1 MPSKKKNRKMK
12 KARKTAKP
20 LVPVIDEHNDNRLW
34 RLVTDHPDIF
44 DTLIV
49 TKLNDNDVKFF
60 YDVNSESRAAIKRA
74 GAQLRNAFKIEDFDT
89 KSTLSWALQKCA
101 RSKKKKLFC
110 SRMAR
115 NGKLELLK
123 FLRVQGCPWDR
134 STCSEAAKNG
144 HLECLKYLHEN
155 GCPWD
160 GFTCYNAAGNGHLE
174 CLQYAHE
181 NGCPWNEKMLDSEI
195 KEPCCNA
202 AYFGHLECLKYAHE
216 NGCPW
221 DKLTCSGAALNRHLE
236 CLKYAHENCL
246 LYTSPSPRDS

>member
-1 MPSKKKNRKMK
+1 MK

-34 RLVTDHPDIF
+34 RLVTDHPNIL

-115 NGKLELLK
+115 NGTRTSYCNPP
-123 FLRVQGCPWDR
+123 LRPQPCMDDET
-134 STCSEAAKNG
+134 SI
-144 HLECLKYLHEN
+144 LHR
-155 GCPWD
+155 GRMP
-160 GFTCYNAAGNGHLE
+160 AMHQRPRRLA
-174 CLQYAHE
+174 LQVDWAMDMPEH
-181 NGCPWNEKMLDSEI
+181 CWRRIDD
-195 KEPCCNA
+195 A
-202 AYFGHLECLKYAHE
+202 
-216 NGCPW
+216 
-221 DKLTCSGAALNRHLE
+221 
-236 CLKYAHENCL
+236 
-246 LYTSPSPRDS
+246 